1 MSNHWFKSI
10 RVVTRT
16 QHLQTFAKR
25 ERLGLP
31 LPVIRGARLVDM
43 DAWRYPRVGVRVV
56 FMNRLETFYTTRDFI
71 KIFDIDKST
80 VYKWQKL
87 GLIPE
92 PLFSKTSRYNTQT
105 KFYVRGQLEVVAKVV
120 NDLRRQGLIRFRK
133 DKIKHHLAMVEAGNR
148 IALDSWHKRRSKVK
162 TRRPIRW
169 IE

>member
-1 MSNHWFKSI
+1 MTEQWFKSV

-25 ERLGLP
+25 RDRGLP
-31 LPVIRGARLVDM
+31 LPVIRGARLVDI
-43 DAWRYPRVGVRVV
+43 DAYRYPKVGVRIL
-56 FMNRLETFYTTRDFI
+56 FMDRLETFYTTRDFI

-80 VYKWQKL
+80 VYKWQKM

-92 PLFSKTSRYNTQT
+92 PLFTKASRYNTLT
-105 KFYVRGQLEVVAKVV
+105 KFYVRGQLEVIAKVV

-133 DKIKHHLAMVEAGNR
+133 DKIKYHLGMIEAGNR
-148 IALDSWHKRRSKVK
+148 VALDGWHKRRSQKRTK
-162 TRRPIRW
+162 RPIQW